1 VECGNHNDL
10 MQRASGVYRE
20 LVELQDV
27 HREKD
32 GAEDAATD
40 SAKVG
45 DPDEIPELSIDK
57 ASKTGV
63 SDSREG
69 GLRRADDDS
78 IGEESSDIDSGV
90 FFRSFAL
97 NRGEAPVILLGVIGA
112 VVSGATW
119 PVSAL
124 LFSEVTALLPDP
136 TKEGKIAFWCVMYV
150 VVGFAA
156 LVGNVLQM
164 GMLGISGEKL
174 TRKMRGM
181 TFRALLRQ
189 EMGFFDKDENAM
201 GALTTKLATEASLV
215 KGITGDTLGATALTL
230 STILVGI
237 AVAFWGCW
245 RLALVV
251 LACLP
256 AIAFGGAMQMKSMS
270 GFDAGANK
278 MYEES
283 GAVASEAVDNVRTIS
298 GLGVQHAF
306 IDKYEDKLAVPLANG
321 KKSAFTAGVAFGFA
335 EFSMFGLW
343 AIAFWVGAK
352 FIEQGHCDFLGL
364 MKAVTGLLF
373 AGITLGNVS
382 AFMPDIGK
390 SRLAATKIFRL
401 LDRATEIDPTAD
413 GGKKLQSVTG
423 LVDVKDAE
431 FEYPSRPDIAVL
443 RKMSLSVA
451 PGKTLALVGESGC
464 GKSTVVSLLERFY
477 DVRAG
482 SVKLEDEELKGMNLQ
497 NARSHMAL
505 VQQEPDLFNRTVG
518 ENIAYGLCKED
529 GTPVTDEMIVNAAK
543 AANAHDFVSELPL
556 GYDTQVGERGGSLS
570 GGQRQRVAIA
580 RALVR
585 QPRVLLLDEV

>member
-90 FFRSFAL
+90 FLRSFAL

-189 EMGFFDKDENAM
+189 EMGFFDKDENAV

-278 MYEES
+278 MY
-283 GAVASEAVDNVRTIS
+283 
-298 GLGVQHAF
+298 
-306 IDKYEDKLAVPLANG
+306 
-321 KKSAFTAGVAFGFA
+321 
-335 EFSMFGLW
+335 
-343 AIAFWVGAK
+343 
-352 FIEQGHCDFLGL
+352 
-364 MKAVTGLLF
+364 
-373 AGITLGNVS
+373 
-382 AFMPDIGK
+382 
-390 SRLAATKIFRL
+390 
-401 LDRATEIDPTAD
+401 
-413 GGKKLQSVTG
+413 
-423 LVDVKDAE
+423 
-431 FEYPSRPDIAVL
+431 
-443 RKMSLSVA
+443 
-451 PGKTLALVGESGC
+451 
-464 GKSTVVSLLERFY
+464 
-477 DVRAG
+477 
-482 SVKLEDEELKGMNLQ
+482 
-497 NARSHMAL
+497 
-505 VQQEPDLFNRTVG
+505 
-518 ENIAYGLCKED
+518 
-529 GTPVTDEMIVNAAK
+529 
-543 AANAHDFVSELPL
+543 
-556 GYDTQVGERGGSLS
+556 
-570 GGQRQRVAIA
+570 
-580 RALVR
+580 
-585 QPRVLLLDEV
+585 